1 MVVAFFHS
9 KGSDFWKAVPFQR
22 LWLFNVL
29 FLATTV
35 LVDGRRLYTFKRVW
49 LLKGLSFQRVW
60 LFNVCFYRRRPS
72 QLMVVAFILSKGC
85 TFSMYFHILKTFKG
99 DHAQSS
105 LCIHHPIKCVSFH
118 HFKGSTQAHWSLSL
132 IISIPESWNGIAS
145 RLIELR
151 SSVVSVLRSLI
162 ASRGTTRL
170 SHDQTTFCQSTGS
183 LDDLSSCQSWVGPVL
198 HYLRNRLTS
207 LSREIYTYISQ
218 FIAMLM

>member
-1 MVVAFFHS
+1 
-9 KGSDFWKAVPFQR
+9 
-22 LWLFNVL
+22 
-29 FLATTV
+29 
-35 LVDGRRLYTFKRVW
+35 
-49 LLKGLSFQRVW
+49 
-60 LFNVCFYRRRPS
+60 
-72 QLMVVAFILSKGC
+72 
-85 TFSMYFHILKTFKG
+85 MYFHILKTFKG

-105 LCIHHPIKCVSFH
+105 LCIITQLNVSIH
-118 HFKGSTQAHWSLSL
+118 HFKGSTQAPWSLSL

-162 ASRGTTRL
+162 ASRETTCL

-207 LSREIYTYISQ
+207 PLGEIYIYITTHSNSIWFNIPLQ
-218 FIAMLM
+218 LFLFTLASVQYTNESFAFY